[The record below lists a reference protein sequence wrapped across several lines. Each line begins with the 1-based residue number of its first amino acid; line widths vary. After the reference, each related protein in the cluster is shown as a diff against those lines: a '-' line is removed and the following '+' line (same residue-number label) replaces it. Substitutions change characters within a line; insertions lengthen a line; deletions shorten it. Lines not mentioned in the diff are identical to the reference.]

1 MVRLGARWIHW
12 TYRTLAVLVLVAVAA
27 MWIIRTDESASG
39 PAIVDGRTGTVAF
52 LLPAAVGPDL
62 ASSQKFTVTLPGGG
76 SVGISGLRAQ
86 LADDAAIR
94 KAGLVPL
101 DQPAILVTGRLNPG
115 AGAASVLRDAHAADP
130 GVRRAA
136 LRIPGGPARPPVPGD
151 AQQRERAMRR
161 TIPFIRQMEYA
172 DCGAACLAMVLGYFG
187 KRVDLRELRDMT
199 GAGRDGVT
207 ALSVVNAARAYGLRV
222 RGVRADLDDL
232 RYLPRGSI
240 LHWEFSHFVVF
251 ERTTRKGIRV
261 VDPARGRRV
270 VSMDDLRHAY
280 TGVAILCEPSDGFDR
295 DRSRVKGTWRYL
307 RPMLRQSRNMVR
319 VVATSLI
326 IRLAALGLPLLTLL
340 VVDEIVP
347 RDDHHLLVVLA
358 AGVGMVIG
366 YNFLSAFL
374 RANLLLELQTRFDM
388 GLTMGFIDHLVK
400 LPYSF
405 FLRRSS
411 GDLMMRLQSN
421 TAVRDILAT
430 STMSAVLDGA
440 FATLYLALLF
450 VISPVL
456 AVVVLV
462 LAVLEVSVMVLS
474 WRRNQRLMS
483 RSLQAQADAQSYAY
497 ELLAGIETLKASG
510 AEHRAVDHWGGLFT
524 DQINIDLTRG
534 RLGAAVS
541 SVMSTLQ
548 IASPLVILMVGA
560 FQVLAGHISLGTMLS
575 ASALG
580 AGFLQPLGTM
590 ISSGLQLQMLGSYMQ
605 RINDVLDTP
614 SEQHGEN
621 VGPAPQL
628 SGQIRADDVSF
639 SYGPL
644 APTVVSGVCS
654 GNPARPAHRHR
665 RPVRVREVDP
675 RASAARLVPA
685 DVRTY
690 RVRRPGPRRPRRR
703 IGPPSARYRHPAPVR
718 VRFLRPGEHRAHQ
731 PGAAARGGRRGSQ
744 DRLRPRRHHGDADGL
759 RHRAA
764 RRRRLGLR
772 RSASAHRARP
782 RPRPPALHPA
792 ARRGDQRAGHRD
804 GAEDLHQ
811 PRRDLVDD
819 HRDRAPAEHHP
830 QRRPD
835 PRHGPGQDRRGRDA
849 RAVGVAPGSV
859 RRAGPRAIRH
869 RATRHPAERDGGRS
883 PPAQGVPFLSRGLRV
898 SRPERSRPRPG
909 DHHIGSTVRTHRS
922 RTRS

>member
-1 MVRLGARWIHW
+1 
-12 TYRTLAVLVLVAVAA
+12 
-27 MWIIRTDESASG
+27 
-39 PAIVDGRTGTVAF
+39 
-52 LLPAAVGPDL
+52 
-62 ASSQKFTVTLPGGG
+62 
-76 SVGISGLRAQ
+76 
-86 LADDAAIR
+86 
-94 KAGLVPL
+94 
-101 DQPAILVTGRLNPG
+101 
-115 AGAASVLRDAHAADP
+115 
-130 GVRRAA
+130 
-136 LRIPGGPARPPVPGD
+136 
-151 AQQRERAMRR
+151 MRR

-187 KRVDLRELRDMT
+187 KRVDLRELRDVT
-199 GAGRDGVT
+199 AAGRDGVT
-207 ALSVVNAARAYGLRV
+207 ALSMVTAARAYGLRV
-222 RGVRADLDDL
+222 RGVRADLADL
-232 RYLPRGSI
+232 QYLPRGSI

-261 VDPARGRRV
+261 VDPARGRRI
-270 VSMDDLRHAY
+270 VSMADLRNAY

-295 DRSRVKGTWRYL
+295 ARSRVKGTWRYL

-347 RDDHHLLVVLA
+347 RNDHHLLVVLA

-462 LAVLEVSVMVLS
+462 LAVLEISVMVLS

-483 RSLQAQADAQSYAY
+483 RSLQAQADSQSYAY

-510 AEHRAVDHWGGLFT
+510 AEHRAVDRWGGLFT

-534 RLGAAVS
+534 RLGAVVS
-541 SVMSTLQ
+541 SAMSTLQ

-621 VGPAPQL
+621 VRPAPQL

-644 APTVVSGVCS
+644 APEVVSGVCL
-654 GNPARPAHRHR
+654 
-665 RPVRVREVDP
+665 E
-675 RASAARLVPA
+675 
-685 DVRTY
+685 
-690 RVRRPGPRRPRRR
+690 
-703 IGPPSARYRHPAPVR
+703 I
-718 VRFLRPGEHRAHQ
+718 Q
-731 PGAAARGGRRGSQ
+731 PGQHIGIVGRSGSGKST
-744 DRLRPRRHHGDADGL
+744 LAHLLLGLYRPTSGHIDFDGL
-759 RHRAA
+759 D
-764 RRRRLGLR
+764 LGGL
-772 RSASAHRARP
+772 
-782 RPRPPALHPA
+782 
-792 ARRGDQRAGHRD
+792 
-804 GAEDLHQ
+804 
-811 PRRDLVDD
+811 
-819 HRDRAPAEHHP
+819 
-830 QRRPD
+830 
-835 PRHGPGQDRRGRDA
+835 DA
-849 RAVGVAPGSV
+849 GSV
-859 RRAGPRAIRH
+859 RRQLGIVTQRPYVFASSVRENIALTNPELPLEVIVEAAKIACVHDDIMAMPMGYDTPLH
-869 RATRHPAERDGGRS
+869 DGGASVSGGQRQRIALARALVHRPS
-883 PPAQGVPFLSRGLRV
+883 ILLLDEATSELDTVTEQKIYNNLDVISSTTIVIAHRLSTIRNADLILVMDQGRIVEAGTHEQLV
-898 SRPERSRPRPG
+898 SRQGAYTALVHAQSGTRPPGTPLNRAAG
-909 DHHIGSTVRTHRS
+909 DHSLLKVFPP
-922 RTRS
+922 

>member
-1 MVRLGARWIHW
+1 
-12 TYRTLAVLVLVAVAA
+12 
-27 MWIIRTDESASG
+27 
-39 PAIVDGRTGTVAF
+39 
-52 LLPAAVGPDL
+52 
-62 ASSQKFTVTLPGGG
+62 
-76 SVGISGLRAQ
+76 
-86 LADDAAIR
+86 
-94 KAGLVPL
+94 
-101 DQPAILVTGRLNPG
+101 
-115 AGAASVLRDAHAADP
+115 
-130 GVRRAA
+130 
-136 LRIPGGPARPPVPGD
+136 
-151 AQQRERAMRR
+151 
-161 TIPFIRQMEYA
+161 MEYA

-207 ALSVVNAARAYGLRV
+207 ALSVVAAARAYGLRV

-270 VSMDDLRHAY
+270 VSMADLRHAY

-307 RPMLRQSRNMVR
+307 RPMLRQSRNMIR

-347 RDDHHLLVVLA
+347 RNDHHLLVVFA

-366 YNFLSAFL
+366 FNFLSAFL

-430 STMSAVLDGA
+430 STMSAVLDGT

-510 AEHRAVDHWGGLFT
+510 GEHRAVDHWGGLFT

-548 IASPLVILMVGA
+548 IASPLIILMVGA

-580 AGFLQPLGTM
+580 TGFLQPLGTM

-628 SGQIRADDVSF
+628 SGRIRADDVSF

-644 APTVVSGVCS
+644 APAVVSGVCL
-654 GNPARPAHRHR
+654 
-665 RPVRVREVDP
+665 E
-675 RASAARLVPA
+675 
-685 DVRTY
+685 
-690 RVRRPGPRRPRRR
+690 
-703 IGPPSARYRHPAPVR
+703 I
-718 VRFLRPGEHRAHQ
+718 Q
-731 PGAAARGGRRGSQ
+731 PGQHIGIVGRSGSGKST
-744 DRLRPRRHHGDADGL
+744 LAHLLLGLYRPTSGHIEFDGL
-759 RHRAA
+759 D
-764 RRRRLGLR
+764 LGGL
-772 RSASAHRARP
+772 
-782 RPRPPALHPA
+782 
-792 ARRGDQRAGHRD
+792 
-804 GAEDLHQ
+804 
-811 PRRDLVDD
+811 
-819 HRDRAPAEHHP
+819 
-830 QRRPD
+830 
-835 PRHGPGQDRRGRDA
+835 DA
-849 RAVGVAPGSV
+849 GSV
-859 RRAGPRAIRH
+859 RRQLGIVTQRPYVFASSVRENIALTNPELPLDVIVEAARIACVHDDIMAMPMGYDTALHDGGASVSGGQRQRIALARALVHRPSILLLDEATSELDTVTEQKIYTNLDVISSTTIVIAHRLSTIRNADLILVMDQGRIVEAGSHEQLVSRQGAYAALVH
-869 RATRHPAERDGGRS
+869 AQSGTGQHATRLNGTA
-883 PPAQGVPFLSRGLRV
+883 
-898 SRPERSRPRPG
+898 G
-909 DHHIGSTVRTHRS
+909 DHSLLRAFPP
-922 RTRS
+922 

>member
-1 MVRLGARWIHW
+1 
-12 TYRTLAVLVLVAVAA
+12 
-27 MWIIRTDESASG
+27 
-39 PAIVDGRTGTVAF
+39 
-52 LLPAAVGPDL
+52 
-62 ASSQKFTVTLPGGG
+62 
-76 SVGISGLRAQ
+76 
-86 LADDAAIR
+86 
-94 KAGLVPL
+94 
-101 DQPAILVTGRLNPG
+101 
-115 AGAASVLRDAHAADP
+115 
-130 GVRRAA
+130 
-136 LRIPGGPARPPVPGD
+136 
-151 AQQRERAMRR
+151 MRR

-199 GAGRDGVT
+199 GAGRDGVS
-207 ALSVVNAARAYGLRV
+207 ALSVVTAARTYGLRV

-261 VDPARGRRV
+261 IDPARGRRV
-270 VSMDDLRHAY
+270 VSMADLRHAY

-295 DRSRVKGTWRYL
+295 DHSRVKGTWRYL
-307 RPMLRQSRNMVR
+307 RPMLRQSRNMIR

-347 RDDHHLLVVLA
+347 RNDHHLLVVLA

-462 LAVLEVSVMVLS
+462 LAVLEISVMVLS

-483 RSLQAQADAQSYAY
+483 RSLQAQADSQSYAY

-510 AEHRAVDHWGGLFT
+510 AEHRAVDRWGGLFT

-534 RLGAAVS
+534 RLGAVVS
-541 SVMSTLQ
+541 SAMSTLQ

-621 VGPAPQL
+621 VRPAPQL

-644 APTVVSGVCS
+644 APEVVSGVCL
-654 GNPARPAHRHR
+654 
-665 RPVRVREVDP
+665 E
-675 RASAARLVPA
+675 
-685 DVRTY
+685 
-690 RVRRPGPRRPRRR
+690 
-703 IGPPSARYRHPAPVR
+703 I
-718 VRFLRPGEHRAHQ
+718 Q
-731 PGAAARGGRRGSQ
+731 PGQHIGIVGRSGSGKST
-744 DRLRPRRHHGDADGL
+744 LAHLLLGLYRPTSGHIDFDGL
-759 RHRAA
+759 D
-764 RRRRLGLR
+764 LGGL
-772 RSASAHRARP
+772 
-782 RPRPPALHPA
+782 
-792 ARRGDQRAGHRD
+792 
-804 GAEDLHQ
+804 
-811 PRRDLVDD
+811 
-819 HRDRAPAEHHP
+819 
-830 QRRPD
+830 
-835 PRHGPGQDRRGRDA
+835 DA
-849 RAVGVAPGSV
+849 GSV
-859 RRAGPRAIRH
+859 RRQLGIVTQRPYVFASSVRENIALTNPELPLEVIVEAAKIACVHDDIMAMPMGYDTPLH
-869 RATRHPAERDGGRS
+869 DGGASVSGGQRQRIALARALVHRPS
-883 PPAQGVPFLSRGLRV
+883 ILLLDEATSELDTVTEQKIYNNLDVISSTTIVIAHRLSTIRNADLILVMDQGRIVEAGTHEQLVSRQGVYTALVHAQSGTRPPGTPLNRAAGDHSLLRV
-898 SRPERSRPRPG
+898 FPP
-909 DHHIGSTVRTHRS
+909 
-922 RTRS
+922 